1 MTDMTSRTDI
11 VITYVDFTCKQWR
24 AEYERAITELYDANI
39 HTRDSATRTRFV
51 NHGELRFLL
60 RSVNKNMPWVRTV
73 YIVVDDYLVIPS
85 WININTNN
93 TDNTDNTDNKNS
105 SIKIVRHSEL
115 FPFTKLGECLPT
127 FNSQA
132 IETVIHRIPGI
143 SDPFIYFNDDMFV
156 GRTIKPDDLIQQ
168 PNDDSNQTSDYKCKC
183 MCKCAVLLTTDH
195 SKYGTPSI
203 NDIGFR
209 CAWKNVNRILN
220 EHFEHFEHFSHSVRY
235 KLEHAPYIIS
245 PRLMEQIWTIFNNE
259 MEYTMRSRFRSI
271 HDINVS
277 PALHPY
283 YALHTDVGFIP
294 TGISVKTIYTN
305 LQDKATTRS
314 KLSNILSTV
323 LPHFFCIED
332 EDGCTESDNSIRR
345 FLEAHFPD
353 KSIYESE
360 DLESIAPLSP
370 VAPPSTPEAH
380 TP

>member
-1 MTDMTSRTDI
+1 MTDV

-24 AEYERAITELYDANI
+24 AEYERAVAELYDANI

-60 RSVNKNMPWVRTV
+60 RSVNKYMSWVRTI

-85 WININTNN
+85 WINT
-93 TDNTDNTDNKNS
+93 TDTTDTTDNKSS

-115 FPFTKLGECLPT
+115 FPISKLGECLPT

-143 SDPFIYFNDDMFV
+143 SEPFIYFNDDMFV
-156 GRTIKPDDLIQQ
+156 GREIERDDLIQQ
-168 PNDDSNQTSDYKCKC
+168 PNDTSIQTSKSESRPVG
-183 MCKCAVLLTTDH
+183 KCAVLLTKDY
-195 SKYGTPSI
+195 SKYGTPSV
-203 NDIGFR
+203 NEIGFR

-220 EHFEHFEHFSHSVRY
+220 EHFEHFEHSIRY
-235 KLEHAPYIIS
+235 KLEHAPYVIS
-245 PRLMEQIWTIFNNE
+245 PRLMEEIWTIFNNE

-271 HDINVS
+271 HDVNVS

-283 YALHTDVGFIP
+283 YALHTDAGFISKC
-294 TGISVKTIYTN
+294 ILVKTIYMN

-314 KLSNILSTV
+314 KLSNILSTEL

-345 FLEAHFPD
+345 FLESHFPD
-353 KSIYESE
+353 KSVYETE
-360 DLESIAPLSP
+360 DLEPIAPIS
-370 VAPPSTPEAH
+370 PPSTPSTA
-380 TP
+380 

>member
-1 MTDMTSRTDI
+1 MTDI
-11 VITYVDFTCKQWR
+11 VITYVDFTCNQWR
-24 AEYERAITELYDANI
+24 AEYERAVTELYDANI
-39 HTRDSATRTRFV
+39 HTCDSATRTRFV

-60 RSVNKNMPWVRTV
+60 RSINRYMSWVRTI

-85 WININTNN
+85 WININTYN
-93 TDNTDNTDNKNS
+93 TDTDTDHNKNS

-115 FPFTKLGECLPT
+115 FPISKLDECLPT

-156 GRTIKPDDLIQQ
+156 GRTIEPGDLIQQ
-168 PNDDSNQTSDYKCKC
+168 PNDVSNQTSKCDCK
-183 MCKCAVLLTTDH
+183 CKCAVLLTTDH
-195 SKYGTPSI
+195 SKYGIPSV

-220 EHFEHFEHFSHSVRY
+220 KQFSHSIRY

-245 PRLMEQIWTIFNNE
+245 PRLMEEIWTIFSNE

-283 YALHTDVGFIP
+283 YALHTDAGFISSD
-294 TGISVKTIYTN
+294 ISVKTIYTN
-305 LQDKATTRS
+305 LHDKATTQT
-314 KLSNILSTV
+314 KLSNILLSSE

-353 KSIYESE
+353 KSVYETE
-360 DLESIAPLSP
+360 DLEPIAPLSP
-370 VAPPSTPEAH
+370 IAPFSSPAIP
-380 TP
+380 